1 MYCTPKI
8 HKPGISLRPI
18 VDYTGSI
25 GYNASRYLA
34 DILKKVVGKTS
45 HRVKNSSDLVETLS
59 GMVIWPDEILNS
71 HDVVSLFTNTPV
83 DKALEVIQHRIA
95 IDQQWREVTKME
107 VDNVIVSSSSL
118 QHTSGLRSVIQT
130 AIWCG
135 HEQSSLSI
143 GGRHVHG
150 VPGTKNSHHFT

>member
-45 HRVKNSSDLVETLS
+45 HHVKNSSDLVETLS

-71 HDVVSLFTNTPV
+71 HDVVSLLPI
-83 DKALEVIQHRIA
+83 L
-95 IDQQWREVTKME
+95 QWTRLWK
-107 VDNVIVSSSSL
+107 SSS
-118 QHTSGLRSVIQT
+118 ID
-130 AIWCG
+130 
-135 HEQSSLSI
+135 
-143 GGRHVHG
+143 
-150 VPGTKNSHHFT
+150 